1 MVPYGTGRAKTHS
14 WLRAG
19 PCFLTGI
26 PAFLPQPPNSPFLKS
41 IPPNAFFIFR
51 YDGHIFPQ
59 IEKKTSYLI
68 GFNFL
73 SMNLKNCR
81 IAYKKKSC
89 TPLSPASVQYAFV
102 PLLSAKQASLQ
113 MVPHSLPQAGLQ
125 GTMLFQRATQERA
138 PRALPVDLFPSSGSY
153 LSGEWYTGS
162 DWR

>member
-125 GTMLFQRATQERA
+125 GTMLFNGPHKKGPLGPSGR
-138 PRALPVDLFPSSGSY
+138 PFP
-153 LSGEWYTGS
+153 
-162 DWR
+162 